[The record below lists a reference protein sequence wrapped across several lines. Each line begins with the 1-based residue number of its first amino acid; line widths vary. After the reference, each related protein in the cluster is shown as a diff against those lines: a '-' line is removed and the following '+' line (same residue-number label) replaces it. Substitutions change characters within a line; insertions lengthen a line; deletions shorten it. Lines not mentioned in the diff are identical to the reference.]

1 MFFYILSAIVTLW
14 FAIWSIADF
23 ADANGFVMV
32 GKNFNQGRGAAGFFG
47 VITAIFMLVIAI
59 LTPINVVLFCRR

>member
-32 GKNFNQGRGAAGFFG
+32 GKNFNSGRGAAGFFG
-47 VITAIFMLVIAI
+47 IITAIFMLAIAI